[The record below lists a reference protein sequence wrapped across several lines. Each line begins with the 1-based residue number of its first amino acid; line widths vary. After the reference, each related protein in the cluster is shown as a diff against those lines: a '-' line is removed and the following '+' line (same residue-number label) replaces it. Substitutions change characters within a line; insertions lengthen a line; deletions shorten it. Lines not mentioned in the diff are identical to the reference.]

1 MSPAHRLSRS
11 AARRQLLR
19 EKREL
24 RPVIAFTLCCLAF
37 VPLILAAGVHLHS
50 RNDRLPNARLL
61 PAVRASLPSEL
72 LVSVRSAGFE
82 EGFCTQL
89 SAPAGGGPAPR
100 PTNFLKSANKAWLA
114 LLIPAVLFMFIG
126 LAIVTDDYF
135 VPALEAICKQLHLS
149 EDVAGA
155 TFMAAGSSAPE
166 LFTSLLAVFW
176 TKDDV
181 GIGTIVG
188 SAVFNI
194 LVIIGLSAVLA
205 REVLDLDFRP
215 LMRDSSFYIV
225 SVALLLIF
233 VLGFTPGKAHWWEG
247 LLLVAAYLGYILFMK
262 FGNKPYFRWA
272 ARWADRHD
280 HDEGVSGES
289 DTDYGKLNPRSQWR
303 TSIFAILAIN
313 HVASASMSEEEE
325 EEPEPEHPR
334 KFLGIELPKS
344 KVGWLMFPMTFP
356 WMLIYSVTI
365 VNCAEEN
372 RRRLW
377 PVTFLLSIIWISAI
391 SFAMVEGARL
401 AGCYVGIPSA
411 VMGLT
416 FLAAGT
422 SVPDALASVA
432 VARKGQGNMAVSNA
446 IGSNVFDIL
455 LGLGLPWLLA
465 GIIFGRPQ
473 LITIKP
479 ITTVV
484 VPIAILLAII
494 LILIGVLVCL
504 RWKLSRPLGYILAS
518 MYIMFLIY
526 AILEALLLK

>member
-1 MSPAHRLSRS
+1 MSFT

-24 RPVIAFTLCCLAF
+24 RPVIAAALCCLAF
-37 VPLILAAGVHLHS
+37 VPLILAAGLHLYQ
-50 RNDRLPNARLL
+50 RNDLLPNPRLS
-61 PAVRASLPSEL
+61 PTTRATLPSEL

-82 EGFCTQL
+82 EGYCTQL
-89 SAPAGGGPAPR
+89 SAPAGRDTAPR
-100 PTNFLKSANKAWLA
+100 PTNFLQSANKAWLA

-135 VPALEAICKQLHLS
+135 VPALEAICEQLCLS

-166 LFTSLLAVFW
+166 LFTSLLGVFW

-181 GIGTIVG
+181 GVGTIVG

-205 REVLDLDFRP
+205 YEVLDLDFRP
-215 LMRDSSFYIV
+215 LMRDSAFYVI
-225 SVALLLIF
+225 SVALLLLF
-233 VLGFTPGKAHWWEG
+233 VLGITPGDAHWWEG
-247 LLLVAAYLGYILFMK
+247 LLLVAAYLGYISFIK
-262 FGNKPYFRWA
+262 WFNKPYFRWA
-272 ARWADRHD
+272 GRWADRP
-280 HDEGVSGES
+280 DEEAPTESES
-289 DTDYGKLNPRSQWR
+289 DFGKLSPRSQWR
-303 TSIFAILAIN
+303 TSIFAVLAIN
-313 HVASASMSEEEE
+313 HVAGASTSED
-325 EEPEPEHPR
+325 EEPEKER
-334 KFLGIELPKS
+334 TFLGVELPNS
-344 KVGWLMFPMTFP
+344 KIGWVTFPMTFP
-356 WMLIYSVTI
+356 WMLVYSVTI
-365 VNCAEEN
+365 VNCA
-372 RRRLW
+372 RQDRKKLW
-377 PVTFLLSIIWISAI
+377 PLTFLLSIIWISGI

-401 AGCYVGIPSA
+401 AGCFVGIPSA

-465 GIIFGRPQ
+465 GIIFGRSQ
-473 LITIKP
+473 HIMITP
-479 ITTVV
+479 VTTVV
-484 VPIAILLAII
+484 VPIAILMGII

-504 RWKLSRPLGYILAS
+504 RWKLSRLLGYILATL
-518 MYIMFLIY
+518 YILFLIY
-526 AILEALLLK
+526 AILEALLLKKA